1 MMERTAKH
9 LESIR
14 GIMNNNEAIQKQM
27 DILAE
32 KAVEQNMSREQWE
45 AFKVSMMT
53 TMIYKMA
60 EMIPEIKQD
69 LCDDIFEELKA

>member
-14 GIMNNNEAIQKQM
+14 DIMNNNEAIQKQM

>member
-45 AFKVSMMT
+45 AFKVSMLT

>member
-9 LESIR
+9 LEVIR